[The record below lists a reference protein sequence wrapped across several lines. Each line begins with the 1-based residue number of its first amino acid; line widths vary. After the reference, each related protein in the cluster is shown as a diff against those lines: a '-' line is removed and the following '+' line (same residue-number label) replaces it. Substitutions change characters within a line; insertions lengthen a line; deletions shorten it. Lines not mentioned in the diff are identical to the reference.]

1 MIQFWMFSN
10 ENSVLPV
17 DLMSFTSLDQS

>member
-1 MIQFWMFSN
+1 MFSN

-17 DLMSFTSLDQS
+17 DLMSFTSPDQS